1 MTAEQTDTK
10 VRVRFAPSPTGHLHV
25 GGARTALFNYLFA
38 RRQGGAYILRIE
50 DTDRERSDE
59 AMTAGII
66 DGLKWLG
73 LAPDEGP
80 YFQSERGAIYERF
93 AEALFNAGMA
103 YHCYAPKELIEEERT
118 AAQKAG
124 RSYNARFAREWNLE
138 HGGRRKAEGI
148 RPVLRF
154 RVPEGETVVEDRI
167 VGRVTFSNEEIEDF
181 ILLRSDGSPTYH
193 ISVVADD
200 ADLAVS
206 HVIRGVDHLTNTSKQ
221 VLLYR
226 AAGLEPPIF
235 AHLPLILGEDKKRLS
250 KRHGATSVMEFQ
262 RQGFLPE
269 TMFNFLALLCW
280 SPGEDREIFS
290 RQEAIDL
297 FALKDV
303 TSSDAVFDMKK
314 LEWMNGQY
322 FTGMGGE
329 QLIPLVKPVFEAEGL
344 WNDDLEGG
352 RRDWF
357 AGLLVML
364 AERSRRLPDF
374 AAQAR
379 PYLVDEFEYDAK
391 ARKKHLKHEG
401 LAGHLTVWADELEKN
416 APAAFGPEETEAL
429 LRATAEKLEI
439 KAAWLIHATRVAV
452 LGQAVSPGIF
462 DVLEKIGR
470 DRTIERIRRLITSIN
485 E

>member
-103 YHCYAPKELIEEERT
+103 YHCYAPKELIEEERA

-124 RSYNARFAREWNLE
+124 RSYNARFARQWNLE
-138 HGGRRKAEGI
+138 HGDRRKAEGVH
-148 RPVLRF
+148 PVLRF
-154 RVPEGETVVEDRI
+154 KVPDGETVVEDSI
-167 VGRVTFSNEEIEDF
+167 VGRVTFNNEEIEDF

-200 ADLAVS
+200 ADLRVT

-226 AAGLEPPIF
+226 AEDPERF
-235 AHLPLILGEDKKRLS
+235 ATFTLI
-250 KRHGATSVMEFQ
+250 
-262 RQGFLPE
+262 
-269 TMFNFLALLCW
+269 
-280 SPGEDREIFS
+280 
-290 RQEAIDL
+290 
-297 FALKDV
+297 
-303 TSSDAVFDMKK
+303 
-314 LEWMNGQY
+314 
-322 FTGMGGE
+322 GGW
-329 QLIPLVKPVFEAEGL
+329 PTTVV
-344 WNDDLEGG
+344 
-352 RRDWF
+352 
-357 AGLLVML
+357 LLVL
-364 AERSRRLPDF
+364 SYLYGVWRLQQLQGPS
-374 AAQAR
+374 
-379 PYLVDEFEYDAK
+379 VDEFES
-391 ARKKHLKHEG
+391 G
-401 LAGHLTVWADELEKN
+401 
-416 APAAFGPEETEAL
+416 
-429 LRATAEKLEI
+429 AEPP
-439 KAAWLIHATRVAV
+439 WT
-452 LGQAVSPGIF
+452 GQ
-462 DVLEKIGR
+462 
-470 DRTIERIRRLITSIN
+470 RRGF
-485 E
+485 

>member
-1 MTAEQTDTK
+1 MNTDQDRDA

-38 RRQGGAYILRIE
+38 RKHGGTFILRIE
-50 DTDRERSDE
+50 DTDRERSSE
-59 AMTAGII
+59 EMTAGII
-66 DGLKWLG
+66 DGLAWLG
-73 LAPDEGP
+73 LDPDEGP
-80 YFQSERGAIYERF
+80 IFQSDRGALYEQF
-93 AEALFNAGMA
+93 ANRLLEAGYA
-103 YHCYAPKELIEEERT
+103 YHCYAPKELIEEERN

-124 RSYNARFAREWNLE
+124 TSYNARFARQWNADNADS
-138 HGGRRKAEGI
+138 RKAEGV

-167 VGRVTFSNEEIEDF
+167 VGTVKFNNEEIEDF

-200 ADLAVS
+200 ADLNVT

-221 VLLYR
+221 VLLYQ
-226 AAGLEPPIF
+226 AAGMQPPVF
-235 AHLPLILGEDKKRLS
+235 AHLPLILGEDRKRLS
-250 KRHGATSVMEFQ
+250 KRHGATSVLEFQ
-262 RQGFLPE
+262 REGFLPE

-290 RQEAIDL
+290 REEAIELFDL
-297 FALKDV
+297 GDV

-322 FTGMGGE
+322 FSAMSGE
-329 QLIPLVKPVFEAEGL
+329 QLIPLVKPVLEEEGL
-344 WNDDLEGG
+344 WDDSLGG
-352 RRDWF
+352 DRRVWF
-357 AGLLVML
+357 AGLLEML
-364 AERSRRLPDF
+364 AERSRRLGDF

-379 PYLVDEFEYDAK
+379 PYLSDDFDYDAK

-401 LAGHLTVWADELEKN
+401 LAGHLAVWADELEN
-416 APAAFGPEETEAL
+416 SATDAFTPEETEQL
-429 LRATAEKLEI
+429 LRNVADRLEI
-439 KAAWLIHATRVAV
+439 KAAILIHASRVAV
-452 LGQAVSPGIF
+452 VGQAVSPGIF

-470 DRTIERIRRLITSIN
+470 DRTVQRLRRLV
-485 E
+485 EMLEA